1 MDIGAYARID
11 DLSNILASAGVD
23 IPRLRGLRLMATEE
37 KISEEEIKEM
47 TASADVDA
55 VEDLVRS
62 CPPWSVGSDCH
73 SYCWRTDKNL
83 RRFLVYTKDESGYDR
98 PTAVRWEKIHGKR
111 RKKIKLLT
119 KTQVKRIRKSMDTF
133 NKYDG
138 RKDVLYVHA
147 RIGGNNWVFF
157 GGQKVAEHPA
167 FIERVDDWFDST
179 YCDIYLK
186 VDESIVE
193 QYLKEEKEREKE
205 AEKESPA
212 LSEAA
217 AADES

>member
-1 MDIGAYARID
+1 
-11 DLSNILASAGVD
+11 
-23 IPRLRGLRLMATEE
+23 MATEE

-47 TASADVDA
+47 TVSADVDA

-73 SYCWRTDKNL
+73 SYCWRTDENL
-83 RRFLVYTKDESGYDR
+83 KRFLVYTKNESGYDR

-119 KTQVKRIRKSMDTF
+119 KTQAKRIRKSMDTF
-133 NKYDG
+133 NKYAG
-138 RKDVLYVHA
+138 RKDVLYVHV

-157 GGQKVAEHPA
+157 GGQKVAEYPA
-167 FIERVDDWFDST
+167 FIERIDDWFDST

-193 QYLKEEKEREKE
+193 QYLKEEKEREKK
-205 AEKESPA
+205 AEKESTAPFKTT
-212 LSEAA
+212 

>member
-1 MDIGAYARID
+1 M
-11 DLSNILASAGVD
+11 
-23 IPRLRGLRLMATEE
+23 
-37 KISEEEIKEM
+37 
-47 TASADVDA
+47 
-55 VEDLVRS
+55 
-62 CPPWSVGSDCH
+62 
-73 SYCWRTDKNL
+73 
-83 RRFLVYTKDESGYDR
+83 
-98 PTAVRWEKIHGKR
+98 
-111 RKKIKLLT
+111 
-119 KTQVKRIRKSMDTF
+119 
-133 NKYDG
+133 
-138 RKDVLYVHA
+138 YVHA

-212 LSEAA
+212 LSESA